1 MATSSSFFGMRKGS
15 TKSLTFSVM
24 NGKQVTKDRVS
35 YVRNPKTQAQQIQRI
50 IMNTAMQ
57 AYSVLRPICDHAFEG
72 FAYGSKCQAEFMKQ
86 NLDLLR
92 QKLADAG
99 AAFGSAVSFC
109 PIKYKFIALNGYKVS
124 SGRLPKMSVTE
135 DGEIFA
141 DENTYESVLLTN
153 GLQRGDQLTFLVL
166 TQKLNDPQQVQFDY
180 ARVILDPVDEFGK
193 ALPLTTEFAKSDG
206 SITGANAKNNA
217 TAKFKFNFASQ
228 KISFGVGDEMP
239 SACAVIVSRE
249 NVAAKSWLRSPARLV
264 VNKQSQGLTMEQA
277 LAASQN
283 SVDVENPYYLNGS
296 NATAE
301 KNVPLIA
308 SLKLVRSFM
317 STNEPS
323 EQTDNSADLIKDNEK
338 TSEWTSGGIS
348 TLFPMKSG
356 TQTLEMRGNM
366 LDQLNVTFKDEK
378 GVDLVETGVLT
389 PSVDYS
395 TGRKWVI
402 EGKQDKTYKICH
414 FEATTADGTVI
425 CTVDVPESVG

>member
-72 FAYGSKCQAEFMKQ
+72 FAYGSKCQAEFMKE
-86 NLDLLR
+86 NLYILR

-135 DGEIFA
+135 EGEIFA

-193 ALPLTTEFAKSDG
+193 PLPLSTEFASSDG
-206 SITGANAKNNA
+206 SINSANAKNNS
-217 TAKFKFNFASQ
+217 TTKFKFNFASQ
-228 KISFGVGDEMP
+228 KISFGAGDEMP

-249 NVAAKSWLRSPARLV
+249 NTAAKTWLRSPAYMV
-264 VNKQSQGLTMEQA
+264 VYKQSKGLTMEEA
-277 LAASQN
+277 LAASQS
-283 SVDVENPYYLNGS
+283 SVDVDNPYYLNGS
-296 NATAE
+296 GSTTE
-301 KNVPLIA
+301 KNVPFVS
-308 SLKLVRSFM
+308 SLKLIRDFI
-317 STNEPS
+317 STNDGTPV
-323 EQTDNSADLIKDNEK
+323 QNSVDLIKDNK
-338 TSEWTSGGIS
+338 KDSGWISGGIS
-348 TLFPMKSG
+348 TVFAMKSG
-356 TQTLEMRGNM
+356 MQVLEMRGEL
-366 LDQLNVTFKDEK
+366 LDKLKVSFKDQN
-378 GVDLVETGVLT
+378 GVDLVEAGKLV

-395 TGRKWVI
+395 TGRKWVCQ
-402 EGKQDKTYKICH
+402 GKLDEMFKICH
-414 FEATTADGTVI
+414 FEATTADGSVI
-425 CTVDVPESVG
+425 SYADVPESSE

>member
-180 ARVILDPVDEFGK
+180 ARIILDPVDEFGK
-193 ALPLTTEFAKSDG
+193 PLPLTTEFAKNDG
-206 SITGANAKNNA
+206 SINGANAKNNA
-217 TAKFKFNFASQ
+217 TSTFKFNFATQ
-228 KISFGVGDEMP
+228 KISFGVGDDMP

-249 NVAAKSWLRSPARLV
+249 NIAAKSWLRSPAHIV

-277 LAASQN
+277 LAASQS
-283 SVDVENPYYLNGS
+283 SVDVDNPYYLNGS
-296 NATAE
+296 TQAE
-301 KNVPLIA
+301 ESNLPFVA
-308 SLKLVRSFM
+308 SVKLVRDFL
-317 STNEPS
+317 STATS
-323 EQTDNSADLIKDNEK
+323 EQTKNEVEMFKDNQK
-338 TSEWTSGGIS
+338 DSAWTSGGL
-348 TLFPMKSG
+348 TTVFAMKSG
-356 TQTLEMRGNM
+356 TQTIEMRGKN
-366 LDQLNVTFKDEK
+366 LEGLSVTIKDEA
-378 GVDLVETGVLT
+378 GNDLIENGKFI

-395 TGRKWVI
+395 TGRKWVC
-402 EGKQDKTYKICH
+402 QAPLSADFKICH
-414 FEATTADGTVI
+414 FEATTADGSVI
-425 CTVDVPESVG
+425 CTATVPASVD